1 MLPSVPEM
9 SGSPVSNRVVTSPE
23 IANGAAS
30 ASSDEASS
38 SWGGTGG
45 SSVGEPA
52 RTAETPAMP
61 SRTIATTIRAVTRV
75 RARVAMPPL

>member
-1 MLPSVPEM
+1 MLPSVPEI

-23 IANGAAS
+23 IANGAAR

-45 SSVGEPA
+45 SSAGEPA

-61 SRTIATTIRAVTRV
+61 TSTAATTSRAVTWVRV
-75 RARVAMPPL
+75 RVAMPPL